1 MYQNKK
7 VGGRSGCATLLY
19 HRAAKCCSA
28 PVQCLWQPGS
38 AGPLRPHE
46 LSSSPSV
53 LQPSGVCVREHLCH
67 DPVWSNLPYP
77 CTMQQQHVKKL
88 YWGKQHLFDTIMNCN
103 ASFFKII
110 KMSSNILTRSKQLQI
125 LWGQGK
131 IELHIQSDTP
141 PAHSNA
147 LCFEECYSLRFR
159 HGPAFQSLHL
169 PMRTPVLKN
178 I

>member
-7 VGGRSGCATLLY
+7 VEGRSGCATLLY

-46 LSSSPSV
+46 WSFSPSV

-88 YWGKQHLFDTIMNCN
+88 YWGKKHFFDSIMNCTVMHLKKKSKSPLIFLPGPN
-103 ASFFKII
+103 NSRFCEGKGKLSSTFNLTHPLPIQTLYVLRNVTAFASATAQ
-110 KMSSNILTRSKQLQI
+110 LSKVSI
-125 LWGQGK
+125 SPW
-131 IELHIQSDTP
+131 EHQS
-141 PAHSNA
+141 
-147 LCFEECYSLRFR
+147 
-159 HGPAFQSLHL
+159 
-169 PMRTPVLKN
+169 
-178 I
+178 